1 MNRTLKW
8 GKFLFILYIIMPLM
22 VMVINYCKLNIN
34 VLNFWY
40 IAVFLVFIYTI
51 LIFKNNYRKFFSIK
65 YLPLFLLILVFFI
78 TSILAKDSQL
88 AFWGSEYRREG
99 FLTYIAYLGYI
110 YIGYQVKDFSELKKY
125 LHLMLG
131 VCLIICGILLTKSSL
146 AYRAFNL
153 RVFDF
158 YYAGPFS
165 HFNHF
170 GYYLLINCL
179 LATYLFYQ
187 QKGFGKIIY
196 GIITLVLIY
205 MLIINDTLG
214 CILSYLLIT
223 MIFIVVIL
231 IRKKQYLVLLGLGI
245 LLLSSGVLL
254 YFKTSIIQN
263 NFNNLWLDT
272 QKIVQSIKQ
281 KDETLI
287 YDIGTERGK
296 LWLLGCKIFTKKP
309 IFGYGLENIAS
320 EYTAYNM
327 YQTRPHNFIL
337 EMLMSVGLI
346 GTILLFYNLG
356 RIIIPKLKQI
366 KNLKT
371 SSCLALYVVLGYL
384 INLMFG
390 NSMFYTSAYFYFFL
404 GLLIQKEG
412 SNEG

>member
-1 MNRTLKW
+1 MNRSLKCE
-8 GKFLFILYIIMPLM
+8 KFLFILYIIMPLII
-22 VMVINYCKLNIN
+22 MVINYCKLNIN

-40 IAVFLVFIYTI
+40 IAVFLVLIYTLI
-51 LIFKNNYRKFFSIK
+51 IFKNNYRKFFSIK

-110 YIGYQVKDFSELKKY
+110 YMGYQVKDFSELKKY
-125 LHLMLG
+125 LNLMLG
-131 VCLIICGILLTKSSL
+131 VCLIICGILLTKSSF
-146 AYRAFNL
+146 AYRVFNL
-153 RVFDF
+153 RDFDF

-187 QKGFGKIIY
+187 QKGIGKIGY
-196 GIITLVLIY
+196 GMITILFIF

-214 CILSYLLIT
+214 SILSYLLIT
-223 MIFIVVIL
+223 VIFIIGLL
-231 IRKKQYLVLLGLGI
+231 IRHKHYLSLVWLGI
-245 LLLSSGVLL
+245 LCLIGGVLL

-296 LWLLGCKIFTKKP
+296 LWLLGFKIFAKKP

-320 EYTAYNM
+320 EYAAYNM

-356 RIIIPKLKQI
+356 RIIIAKLKQI
-366 KNLKT
+366 KTLKT
-371 SSCLALYVVLGYL
+371 SSCLALYVVIGYL

-404 GLLIQKEG
+404 GVLMHKEG
-412 SNEG
+412 SNES